1 MPTMKETLRQA
12 AIAEAERTSM
22 YALAKKSGMDYST
35 VQRFIRGERDLTL
48 SVAEPLAISLGFTLK
63 RTRRTRKEG
72 TG

>member
-48 SVAEPLAISLGFTLK
+48 SVAEPLARSLGYTL
-63 RTRRTRKEG
+63 RRTRKRKA
-72 TG
+72 